1 MFRRKRG
8 GSAEGSNN
16 LQGTDQ
22 NQLVEDFL
30 QKTYHQIMAQQP
42 RSDKNESRT
51 FYALTAASPLV
62 LIQGAVPFQ
71 MSSAV
76 ASFSTVVMRVFQNND
91 RGSTWLAFGLVWIM
105 CATFAVGSAYVV
117 FCVSETRKRILGRAV
132 IARDSDQ
139 RSL

>member
-1 MFRRKRG
+1 M
-8 GSAEGSNN
+8 
-16 LQGTDQ
+16 
-22 NQLVEDFL
+22 V
-30 QKTYHQIMAQQP
+30 QQ
-42 RSDKNESRT
+42 RTSDKKEAASFR
-51 FYALTAASPLV
+51 FHGLTAAFPIV

-71 MSSAV
+71 MSSGL

-132 IARDSDQ
+132 IARDSDH
-139 RSL
+139 RIL